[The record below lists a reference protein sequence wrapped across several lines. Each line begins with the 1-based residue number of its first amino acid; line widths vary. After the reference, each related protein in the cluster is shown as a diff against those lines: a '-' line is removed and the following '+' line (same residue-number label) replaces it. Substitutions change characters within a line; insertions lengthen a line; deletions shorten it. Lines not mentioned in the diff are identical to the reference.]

1 MTPKHGI
8 LWPKSMMCDKT
19 IVVRKLAYL
28 HNLLQET
35 IKEINEILSTEVFD
49 LTMETSNVLNL
60 K

>member
-1 MTPKHGI
+1 M
-8 LWPKSMMCDKT
+8 LCDKT